1 MKCKRG
7 DGKYST
13 IQNTPGLKM
22 TLCLLNQ
29 QWILWWG
36 SRVGFPAHS
45 KVPCTPSPTHCGT
58 LGDGFTVGSRT
69 STIMLSL
76 EGRHSAPSAFTTPE
90 CHSWTSPFG
99 SHSSSITKPQ
109 TQCEQRNCK
118 DYGRCPGVYL
128 GFPCTSCCSARTL
141 AWPIMNNYTRYFLL
155 ESSARSSLQR
165 WILERLLC
173 HQSSDKGKSLSVY
186 RHLLDICCD
195 FLNILFL
202 WRIHS
207 KTYL

>member
-1 MKCKRG
+1 MESTVLYKTLLVWRWRCVCLTSNEFC
-7 DGKYST
+7 DGVL
-13 IQNTPGLKM
+13 GLDS
-22 TLCLLNQ
+22 LL
-29 QWILWWG
+29 IPKSPVHPLLLAVVPWG
-36 SRVGFPAHS
+36 MVSQSVQEHLQS
-45 KVPCTPSPTHCGT
+45 CCHWKEGT
-58 LGDGFTVGSRT
+58 V
-69 STIMLSL
+69 
-76 EGRHSAPSAFTTPE
+76 APSAITTPE

-155 ESSARSSLQR
+155 ESSARSTLQR

-202 WRIHS
+202 WRIHN